1 MKDFISEIIT
11 RTREEQAKLAVTL
24 TAGNNVNSF
33 DDYQRLVGRYEGL
46 ELVLGIIEEIL
57 TGDEE
62 L

>member
-1 MKDFISEIIT
+1 MKDILSEIIS
-11 RTREEQAKLAVTL
+11 RTRDEKRKLAETV
-24 TAGNNVNSF
+24 TAGINVNSF
-33 DDYQRLVGRYEGL
+33 EDYQRLVGRYEGL

>member
-1 MKDFISEIIT
+1 MKDIVSQIISSIRDEK
-11 RTREEQAKLAVTL
+11 ANLAETV
-24 TAGNNVNSF
+24 TAGINVNSF

-46 ELVLGIIEEIL
+46 DIVLRVIEEIL